1 MSNLTI
7 YPKGGLKVDEFKPNQ
22 QVEELL
28 QEISRLLSRSVSLQ
42 ENNIELE
49 KQRGMT
55 TTDLLQHAAV
65 DTSLAQQR
73 TGLAQ
78 ESTSL
83 VRAQTRLS
91 TRSTELA
98 EIRTDLSQERTRL
111 ASERTDL
118 SAFRTELARARTNL
132 AHQRVNMAEMRTV
145 LSEKRTGWSLTV
157 TVYSKIRTE
166 LARSRTYLALIRTGL
181 AFLTLAVFLARQFGV
196 SWWTAFDAS
205 MGTASV
211 VATLA
216 GLIGYVKTRHAIK
229 SLDAKATERE
239 TCQSDLNIL
248 MKV

>member
-1 MSNLTI
+1 M
-7 YPKGGLKVDEFKPNQ
+7 DEFKPNRK
-22 QVEELL
+22 VEEVLEDIRL
-28 QEISRLLSRSVSLQ
+28 LLSRSIALQ

-49 KQRGMT
+49 KERGIT
-55 TTDLLQHAAV
+55 TTDLLQHASM

-98 EIRTDLSQERTRL
+98 EIRTDLSQERSKL

-132 AHQRVNMAEMRTV
+132 AQQRVNMAETRTL
-145 LSEKRTGWSLTV
+145 LSEKRTSWSLTV

-205 MGTASV
+205 MGAASIA
-211 VATLA
+211 ATLI
-216 GLIGYVKTRHAIK
+216 GLIGYVKARRTIK
-229 SLDAKATERE
+229 HLDAKATERE
-239 TCQSDLNIL
+239 GYHADTKML